1 MTEFEILVTQ
11 ELSEIK
17 SLATK
22 AASAAEAANDA
33 AVAATS
39 AMSDRL
45 FHPQSGVIATLQ
57 NDIVEIK
64 DDRKSDEKWTRI
76 HNLAHYSL
84 TPIVVG
90 LHSIARHFGI
100 NV

>member
-1 MTEFEILVTQ
+1 MTEFETAIMQ

-17 SLATK
+17 AMGATT
-22 AASAAEAANDA
+22 AQQVTGLE
-33 AVAATS
+33 T
-39 AMSDRL
+39 RL
-45 FHPQSGVIATLQ
+45 FNGGSGVIATLQ
-57 NDIVEIK
+57 GDIIEIK